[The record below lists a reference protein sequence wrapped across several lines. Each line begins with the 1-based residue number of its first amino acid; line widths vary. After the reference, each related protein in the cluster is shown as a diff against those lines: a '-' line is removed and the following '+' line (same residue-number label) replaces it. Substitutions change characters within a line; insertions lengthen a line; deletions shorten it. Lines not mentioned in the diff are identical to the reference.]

1 MSYCDRSPSVVCR
14 TSTSTLSLN
23 NISSETTGWKLMKL
37 GWDIPWMVPYQNC
50 SKNFIPWRTLVA
62 MATKVKNFKNLLLK
76 NHWSNFKIISQKWSL
91 GGPLPKLFKEFWYVK
106 KHGRQ
111 GRGQFSLYGYI
122 ENFENLLLQNYWS
135 NFKIISQ
142 KLSLGGPLPK
152 LFKKWWYVKKH
163 CRLGQAIFP

>member
-1 MSYCDRSPSVVCR
+1 MQWKGTITLIYLITELLTFLAHLSYSGELLWSVSVRRPAYVECRMSDVVR
-14 TSTSTLSLN
+14 PHFLN

-37 GWDIPWMVPYQNC
+37 GWDIPWMVPYQSC
-50 SKNFIPWRTLVA
+50 SKNSIPWRTLVA

-91 GGPLPKLFKEFWYVK
+91 GGPLPKLFKEFWYIK

-122 ENFENLLLQNYWS
+122 ETW
-135 NFKIISQ
+135 KIFFSKTTGPIS
-142 KLSLGGPLPK
+142 K
-152 LFKKWWYVKKH
+152 
-163 CRLGQAIFP
+163 